1 MKLREAILNSLD
13 RLLEELPSEKEA
25 WKDFLITVAEHSAN
39 EDELFEAL
47 TFRVERLVSSAGLPD
62 FLTGIRKIRSVI
74 ADFPVTLVFEKAL
87 VALSEILEQKDRL
100 LHDLREVLSQL
111 AVPVIDIW
119 EGVILIPVIGTLD
132 SERAQRMTELLLNAI
147 ARKKSRVVIVDVSG
161 LPLMDTA
168 IGAHLIETF
177 NAVRLMGA
185 EVVLTGIKPEIAQT
199 LVKLGVGF
207 EVNIQRDL
215 QQALLHS
222 ISLLQRKKK
231 ERRKAI
237 EDFGLGQA

>member
-1 MKLREAILNSLD
+1 MKLREAILNNLD
-13 RLLEELPSEKEA
+13 RLLKELPSSEKEG
-25 WKDFLITVAEHSAN
+25 WKDFLITVAERSAS
-39 EDELFEAL
+39 EDELLEAL
-47 TFRVERLVSSAGLPD
+47 TFQMERLISSAGLPG
-62 FLTGIRKIRSVI
+62 FLAGIKTIRSVI
-74 ADFPVTLVFEKAL
+74 ADFPVLPVFEKAL

-100 LHDLREVLSQL
+100 IRDLREVLSQL

-147 ARKKSRVVIVDVSG
+147 AQRKSRVAILDVSG
-161 LPLMDTA
+161 LPLIDTA
-168 IGAHLIETF
+168 IGAHLIEAF

-231 ERRKAI
+231 ERHEAI
-237 EDFGLGQA
+237 KNFGLE